1 MMHEE
6 TGVCPYVDRCGDVR
20 ALRRVEDRMIRERRD
35 YFSRY
40 GEVDHGEY
48 GEAMDDYRRRLEG
61 LGRAMERCRGS
72 YRRCLRFWQLRR
84 RDEDEAFAPPLVD
97 GVAAII
103 RDSQG

>member
-61 LGRAMERCRGS
+61 LGRASRVNMEAPLGAS
-72 YRRCLRFWQLRR
+72 SQLRTR
-84 RDEDEAFAPPLVD
+84 
-97 GVAAII
+97 
-103 RDSQG
+103 